1 MFKTVLTTVTITA
14 DKATVVTNSTSAS
27 ASSVELAQA
36 KIKTGLLVSSREQ
49 SVTHVIDSLLY
60 IAVLGRAKVTR
71 VVKVAHSKDG
81 EGSIV
86 QSGFDRQ
93 RKQQRRTSRPIR
105 NLFHQGA
112 SPAVSYMALC

>member
-14 DKATVVTNSTSAS
+14 DKVTVVSNSPSSES

-36 KIKTGLLVSSREQ
+36 KITTGLLVCSSREQ

-86 QSGFDRQ
+86 
-93 RKQQRRTSRPIR
+93 
-105 NLFHQGA
+105 
-112 SPAVSYMALC
+112 